1 VALDVGPTLAICDY
15 FLICSG
21 GSDRQVK
28 TIAEEIEKQVGA
40 AGEKPLRAEGSP
52 DGGWVLIDY
61 GVLVVHVFSAEMRQ
75 YYDLER
81 LWKDAA
87 RPDISKFV
95 GEAVH

>member
-1 VALDVGPTLAICDY
+1 MVLDVGPTLAICDY

-28 TIAEEIEKQVGA
+28 TIAEEVEKQVAA
-40 AGEKPLRAEGSP
+40 AGEKPLRAEGTP

-61 GVLVVHVFSAEMRQ
+61 GAVVVHVFTAEMRS

-81 LWKDAA
+81 LWKDAE
-87 RPDISKFV
+87 RPDISSYV
-95 GEAVH
+95 GEAVL